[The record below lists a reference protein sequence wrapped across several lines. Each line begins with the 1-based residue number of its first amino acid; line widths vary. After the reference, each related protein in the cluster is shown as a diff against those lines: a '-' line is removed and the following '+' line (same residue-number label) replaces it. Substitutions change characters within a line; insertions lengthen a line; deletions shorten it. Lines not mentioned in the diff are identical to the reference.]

1 MRLATYNIL
10 HGQSPDDRAVDPD
23 RFASA
28 VASLNADVLGLQEV
42 DHAQPRT
49 RCIDFTAIA
58 AEAMDAVAQLYA
70 PALHGTPGGL
80 WAPALDG
87 STDRPSF
94 GIALLSRFPV
104 IRWEVR
110 RLPWIGA
117 GFPIRLPRRGTD
129 GEQRGIVLREEPR
142 LALVAHLDVPGGP
155 RAVVNTHLTYVPGW
169 GRRQLRILRNQLAAI
184 EGPLALMGDL
194 NMFGNQPAAITGYRS
209 LVAAKTFPAGTPR
222 VQLDHILVRG
232 SWGDVVS
239 GEAVRLEVSDHRALV
254 VDVSDAPVAAAGRE

>member
-58 AEAMDAVAQLYA
+58 AEAMGAVAQLYA

-80 WAPALDG
+80 WTPALDS

-94 GIALLSRFPV
+94 GISLLSRFPV
-104 IRWEVR
+104 LRWEVR

-117 GFPIRLPRRGTD
+117 GFPVRLPRRGT
-129 GEQRGIVLREEPR
+129 GEQRGIMLREEPR
-142 LALVAHLDVPGGP
+142 LAIVAHLDVPGGP

-169 GRRQLRILRNQLAAI
+169 GRRQLRTLRNQLAGI
-184 EGPLALMGDL
+184 DGPLALMGDL
-194 NMFGNQPAAITGYRS
+194 NMFGNRS
-209 LVAAKTFPAGTPR
+209 LASVKTFPAGTPR

-232 SWGDVVS
+232 DWGKVLS
-239 GEAVRLEVSDHRALV
+239 RGAVRLEVSDHRALV
-254 VDVSDAPVAAAGRE
+254 VDVSDAPAGAAGRE

>member
-10 HGQSPDDRAVDPD
+10 HGYSPHDRVVDPD
-23 RFASA
+23 RFAGA
-28 VASLNADVLGLQEV
+28 VASLDADVLGLQEV
-42 DHAQPRT
+42 DHHQPRT
-49 RCIDFTAIA
+49 RGLDFTAIA
-58 AEAMDAVAQLYA
+58 AEAMGAVARLYA

-80 WAPALDG
+80 WAPAVDG

-104 IRWEVR
+104 VSWEIR

-117 GFPIRLPRRGTD
+117 GFPIRLPRRGS

-142 LALVAHLDVPGGP
+142 LAIIAHLDVPGGP

-169 GRRQLRILRNQLAAI
+169 GRRQLRTLRNHLAGI
-184 EGPLALMGDL
+184 DGPLALMGDL
-194 NMFGNQPAAITGYRS
+194 NMFGHQPAAITGYRS
-209 LVAAKTFPAGTPR
+209 LASVKTFPAGTPR

-232 SWGDVVS
+232 EWGGLVS
-239 GEAVRLEVSDHRALV
+239 HEAVRLAVSDHRALV
-254 VDVSDAPVAAAGRE
+254 VEVA